1 MITKLMVIQKINE
14 DGNVEIFQISSKNF
28 QWTFENRRTKIN
40 TDEEYFPFSLFAS
53 RKIDIL
59 RRQPGAETKTYLKE
73 NEITFCDDYGVPGG
87 TVIGVLFPKN
97 YIPDIIKFKDKP
109 YIPTGLVGQVTT
121 KPPGQI
127 QILYNHIEKRC
138 AIIFN
143 IHKDILFGFKC
154 IAKKVNDEEYP
165 RNENVFANNLFDI
178 TLSRELL
185 NVKAITN
192 DDLKLINETFNQA
205 DLEDINQTL
214 NELLNSVKAE
224 EKEKSKT
231 LLDKMGTLLLNGTSV
246 ASSLTTIADS
256 YKAGGTAQQF
266 VGKVVEYVL
275 L

>member
-40 TDEEYFPFSLFAS
+40 TDEEYFPFSLFSS

-59 RRQPGAETKTYLKE
+59 RRQPGAETRTYLKE

-109 YIPTGLVGQVTT
+109 YIPAGLVGQVTT

-143 IHKDILFGFKC
+143 IHNDILFGFKC

-185 NVKAITN
+185 NVEAITN
-192 DDLKLINETFNQA
+192 DDLKLINETLNQA